1 MENSEVN
8 ALLFAFT
15 RLHSSMSGY
24 LLDRIEVKP
33 EDSTEMFIS
42 PEDLAK
48 LFAYVIDK
56 DPDIYG
62 RFLEKIINA
71 DWRLMCNRWW
81 LCMCACYH
89 PDKKE
94 REDCRDTLYAPDWLM
109 GEVGGVENIKLKSR
123 SFFPDFEEDVEYKR
137 DLLQKIVYQIDA
149 LRFWADN
156 HTWQDVQEGKMPPG
170 LDTPQ
175 AREYLNRAQEAGF
188 LDERYQPIKG
198 FTNPQKKLFA
208 AYCAVAC
215 NITERHWKLFEDLWN
230 IKGLQKVKEEQ
241 GSEAKAEAVAALFP
255 HGIVDAAKKRFT
267 LLI

>member
-1 MENSEVN
+1 MEISEVN

-15 RLHSSMSGY
+15 RLHSSMSEY
-24 LLDRIEVKP
+24 LLNRIEVKP
-33 EDSTEMFIS
+33 EDSTEIFIS

-56 DPDIYG
+56 EPDIYS

-71 DWRLMCNRWW
+71 DWHLMCNRWW
-81 LCMCACYH
+81 LCMCVCYH
-89 PDKKE
+89 PCIE
-94 REDCRDTLYAPDWLM
+94 NRVRCRDILDAPVWLM

-123 SFFPDFEEDVEYKR
+123 SFFPDFVEDVEYKR

-156 HTWQDVQEGKMPPG
+156 HTWQDVQEGKISPE

-188 LDERYQPIKG
+188 LDESSLVS
-198 FTNPQKKLFA
+198 TKK
-208 AYCAVAC
+208 
-215 NITERHWKLFEDLWN
+215 
-230 IKGLQKVKEEQ
+230 
-241 GSEAKAEAVAALFP
+241 S
-255 HGIVDAAKKRFT
+255 
-267 LLI
+267 